1 MANVRRFVPPGGT
14 GSLVY
19 DYHKLARWFWKVH
32 YNTARADK
40 GQPSLYHP
48 LVRYI
53 LGDDD
58 DAPQPQTLFVG
69 VLKAYKTTPA
79 ERAKHRWAVIFP
91 RAVRAADVTLGPFQH
106 RGSLCR
112 SLSLNS
118 YVFWS
123 ILWRKDFPRSE
134 RRLAVASLAEH
145 LDMSVLT
152 ARGGTISLRES
163 SYPGFEVRA
172 YLSKSGAM
180 GPALKHFRQ

>member
-1 MANVRRFVPPGGT
+1 VVSGRCN
-14 GSLVY
+14 
-19 DYHKLARWFWKVH
+19 

-58 DAPQPQTLFVG
+58 DAPQPADAIRRRSQGLQDDARRASETPLGSDIPAGSSRGGRDVG
-69 VLKAYKTTPA
+69 SVSAP
-79 ERAKHRWAVIFP
+79 W
-91 RAVRAADVTLGPFQH
+91 
-106 RGSLCR
+106 SLCR

-123 ILWRKDFPRSE
+123 ILWRKGFHGRK
-134 RRLAVASLAEH
+134 RRLAVASLAEQ

-152 ARGGTISLRES
+152 APGGTISLRES

-172 YLSKSGAM
+172 YLSKSRAM
-180 GPALKHFRQ
+180 RPALKHFRE